1 MKIFDMK
8 KTILNKRFKF
18 KFYDTDNPMSQI
30 LVSYITLFSYLKPTD
45 LHQKVVLLETTGQ
58 LNQLMRYH

>member
-1 MKIFDMK
+1 MVIPVTVQLDSAMKIFDMK

-30 LVSYITLFSYLKPTD
+30 LVFI
-45 LHQKVVLLETTGQ
+45 
-58 LNQLMRYH
+58 